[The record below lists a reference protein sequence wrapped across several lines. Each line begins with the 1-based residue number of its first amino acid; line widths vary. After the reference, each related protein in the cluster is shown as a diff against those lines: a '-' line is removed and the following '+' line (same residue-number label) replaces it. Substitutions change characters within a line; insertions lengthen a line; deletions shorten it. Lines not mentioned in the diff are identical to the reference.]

1 MHVLVIVNPGA
12 SRAEAA
18 RRELSQWFSE
28 HATSTFVCTDS
39 IEELKQALAAHGA
52 SADRI
57 VIGGGDGTIS
67 SALPELLRLDKPLA
81 VLPLGTANDFART
94 LGVPADAM
102 KAAEVA
108 LSGREHR
115 IDIGSV
121 NGRPFLNV
129 ASVGLAAKVTEAQ
142 STKLKRRWHV
152 LSYLISLWRAVWEAR
167 PFYLEVE
174 IDGAPAWS
182 GAVYQVSV
190 GNGRFHGGGLTV
202 SEHAAID
209 DGTFDL
215 YLVRPGAV
223 WQLLACA
230 THLKFGFAKPDLLK
244 RGTAARV
251 SLRTTTP
258 RRINV
263 DGELDAATPATFE
276 LLPGALTVI
285 VPRALAADHR
295 GLSKLR

>member
-12 SRAEAA
+12 SRAENAT
-18 RRELSQWFSE
+18 RELSQWFSE

-39 IEELKQALAAHGA
+39 IEDLKQALDVHAPA
-52 SADRI
+52 ADRI

-67 SALPELLRLDKPLA
+67 SALPELLRLNKPLA
-81 VLPLGTANDFART
+81 VLPLGTANDFSRT
-94 LGVPADAM
+94 LGLPADAM
-102 KAAEVA
+102 AAAAVA

-115 IDIGSV
+115 IDVGSV
-121 NGRPFLNV
+121 NGRPFINV

-152 LSYLISLWRAVWEAR
+152 LSYVISLWRAVWEAR

-174 IDGAPAWS
+174 LDGAPAWS

-223 WQLLACA
+223 WQLLAAA
-230 THLKFGFAKPDLLK
+230 THLRFGFAQPDLLK
-244 RGTAARV
+244 RGTATRV
-251 SLRTTTP
+251 ILRTAMP
-258 RRINV
+258 RPINV
-263 DGELDAATPATFE
+263 DGELDGATPATFE

-285 VPRALAADHR
+285 VPRALTADHR